1 VLGRWNKCGASWP
14 PCNARME
21 GEVAVTALTDSNFNM
36 TAKLESMTGGESLN
50 IFTRLH
56 ERCTVIWILFRE
68 MKFPHTHPKKIF
80 IYIYISLYIYIYIY
94 PSRLAAPRTC
104 PWPPPSGGPGEQRQR
119 CWGCGCV
126 GLYIYRIY
134 IIYIYMLFI
143 ICQCLM
149 RW

>member
-1 VLGRWNKCGASWP
+1 MNLYISVECRFYSVNNCRVELGRWNKCGASWP

-80 IYIYISLYIYIYIY
+80 IYIYLSLYIYIYIR
-94 PSRLAAPRTC
+94 PGWLLRELARGHLHPVV
-104 PWPPPSGGPGEQRQR
+104 PVSKDSD
-119 CWGCGCV
+119 V
-126 GLYIYRIY
+126 GDVGV
-134 IIYIYMLFI
+134 
-143 ICQCLM
+143 
-149 RW
+149 